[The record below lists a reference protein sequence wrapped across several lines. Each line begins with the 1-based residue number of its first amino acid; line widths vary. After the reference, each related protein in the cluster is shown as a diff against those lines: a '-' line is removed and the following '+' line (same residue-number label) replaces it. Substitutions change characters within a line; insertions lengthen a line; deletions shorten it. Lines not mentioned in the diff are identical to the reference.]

1 MAQVGKFDVP
11 EELTNKAL
19 EALELARDTGKI
31 KKGTNEATKAI
42 ERGNAKLVL
51 IAEDIEPAEIVAH
64 IAPLSKGK
72 EGTLHLSLR
81 IRRNSVQPVGLV

>member
-1 MAQVGKFDVP
+1 MAQLANFDVP
-11 EELTNKAL
+11 EELVNRAL

-64 IAPLSKGK
+64 I
-72 EGTLHLSLR
+72 
-81 IRRNSVQPVGLV
+81 